1 MTTALHAAPQ
11 RSNIP
16 RMQPASPYPPHSRA
30 ARLSALLSREFTPT
44 VIRVID
50 DSARH
55 AGHAGHR
62 PEGET
67 HYDVLLVSTAFRGLS
82 RVARS
87 RAVHDALRAEFADG
101 MHALSLSLRTPEE
114 HQRESA

>member
-1 MTTALHAAPQ
+1 
-11 RSNIP
+11 
-16 RMQPASPYPPHSRA
+16 MQSRA
-30 ARLSALLSREFTPT
+30 TRLEAVLGRAFSPTLL
-44 VIRVID
+44 RVMD

-55 AGHAGHR
+55 AGHAGAR

-67 HYDVLLVSTAFRGLS
+67 HYNVLLVSAAFRGMA

-87 RAVHDALRAEFADG
+87 RAVHAVLAAEFADG

-114 HQRESA
+114 AAAAAQENSSE